1 MQYVKGFLFYTLMVG
16 GFLFWFFVLV
26 NYMSE
31 QHGIVK
37 YDCSL
42 AEISPDFPVQVK
54 EDCRRL
60 LRGEHEKS
68 RIIHGV

>member
-1 MQYVKGFLFYTLMVG
+1 MQYIKGFLFYTIIVG

-42 AEISPDFPVQVK
+42 AEISPDFPLQVK
-54 EDCRRL
+54 EDCRKL
-60 LRGEHEKS
+60 QGEHQRA
-68 RIIHGV
+68 RITHGV